1 MTQNAT
7 EKLLYL
13 ESIRGIAAIIVA
25 LLHADFI
32 LKSPLTQNHFV
43 RQGDLMVDLFF
54 VLSGFVISYNY
65 YNKIFSTT
73 NLMVF
78 QARRFLRLYPL
89 HLITL
94 LAFIGIET
102 IQWIY
107 EQKTGILGT
116 ATAFK
121 INNFSALIN
130 NIFLTHA
137 FFENSPTFNSPS
149 WSISTEFY
157 TYLIFAISILTL
169 TKDYSRRLFFL
180 ISITASGVVLYSFDA
195 SGNTTGLSIIR
206 CIYSFFIGCFTWSL
220 VKNSN
225 TKLPIYIQNILFLLI
240 FLSFYIH
247 DLLASQIY
255 PLLFGTAIFSLYKS
269 PEGALKKILNN
280 SKLVFLGTISYGIYM
295 WHSAVWL
302 FIILFSKHI
311 IGIKQISLQNNKL
324 YLDINTYLG
333 ITIQITG
340 LFIIILI
347 SWLSYKF
354 VEAPINNYRHNL
366 PFK

>member
-1 MTQNAT
+1 MTTKPA

-32 LKSPLTQNHFV
+32 LESPLTQNHFV

-73 NLMVF
+73 NLVIF
-78 QARRFLRLYPL
+78 QIRRFLRLYPL

-94 LAFIGIET
+94 LVFIGIEVV
-102 IQWIY
+102 QWVY

-116 ATAFK
+116 STAFK
-121 INNFSALIN
+121 TNNIPAFIN
-130 NIFLTHA
+130 NIFLTQS
-137 FFENSPTFNSPS
+137 FFEHSPTFNGPS

-157 TYLIFAISILTL
+157 TYLIFAISILAL
-169 TKDYSRRLFFL
+169 KKDYSRRLFFL
-180 ISITASGVVLYSFDA
+180 TSIIASGLVLYNFDA
-195 SGNTTGLSIIR
+195 SGDTTGLSIIR

-220 VKNSN
+220 VKD
-225 TKLPIYIQNILFLLI
+225 TKPNIPRRTQNILLLFI
-240 FLSFYIH
+240 LLSFYIH
-247 DLLASQIY
+247 SLFSPQIY
-255 PLLFGTAIFSLYKS
+255 PLLFGSIIFYLYKS
-269 PEGALKKILNN
+269 PEGIIKKILNN

-302 FIILFSKHI
+302 FIILFFKHI
-311 IGIKQISLQNNKL
+311 IGINQIATQTNKL
-324 YLDINTYLG
+324 YLDINIYLG
-333 ITIQITG
+333 LTIQLTG
-340 LFIIILI
+340 LLVIIIL
-347 SWLSYKF
+347 SWVSYKF
-354 VEAPINNYRHNL
+354 IEAPINNYRHNI